1 MATGYVQSLYALGAS
16 VVDAAVAW
24 RGVGGRLT
32 KIDGTPPTLRPLAAH
47 RDGALM
53 TVPSPDSL
61 DAFGRA
67 RVSTVDPLWV
77 MKHTFD
83 ANPDLMVTKV
93 DNVASTAAYD
103 SATASVIMTTR
114 AAANGRVVR
123 QSRQYIPYQP
133 GRSHLIFATFLF
145 GSAVAN
151 VTRQVGLFDDSNGVF
166 FQQNGT
172 TNLRFVVRK
181 GASDTATAQSSWN
194 LDKLDGTG
202 SSGITLDVTKVQ
214 LLVIDL
220 AWLGVGQVRFGFN
233 ISGRTIWCH
242 ASQTANSGTSVYM
255 ASPSLPIRWEINNNA
270 ATSSNTM
277 SEICGAVFSEGGG
290 DPSTGFPLAASTSLI
305 FPAGMSITPAAN
317 SRALLT
323 AVRLKTAYTRAQLI
337 PHAFEAVTTSAGT
350 CAIELWLAPET
361 AFATV
366 PAAGVWVSLSTAT
379 EGAPGNAAGWGAFT
393 TTSARLLASTLV
405 SNSTRSSATVTQQDL
420 RVGADVD
427 GVRDYL
433 VLATYDLGSRPTVAG
448 AELELLEVY

>member
-24 RGVGGRLT
+24 RGVGGRFT
-32 KIDGTPPTLRPLAAH
+32 KVDGTSPTMKPFAMD
-47 RDGALM
+47 RDGSIYCA
-53 TVPSPDSL
+53 TSPSEQ
-61 DAFGRA
+61 DAFGRQ
-67 RVSTVDPLWV
+67 RVSPVEPLWN

-83 ANPDLMVTKV
+83 INADLMVTKV

-151 VTRQVGLFDDSNGVF
+151 VTRQVGLFDDNNGVF

-172 TNLRFVVRK
+172 TNIRFVVRN

-202 SSGITLDVTKVQ
+202 SSGITLDLTKAQ

-242 ASQTANSGTSVYM
+242 AAWTANLATSVYM
-255 ASPSLPIRWEINNNA
+255 ASPSLPVRWEINNNA

-277 SEICGAVFSEGGG
+277 SEICGSVFSEGGG
-290 DPSTGFPLAASTSLI
+290 DPATGFPISSSTSSV
-305 FPAGMSITPAAN
+305 FPAGMAITPAAN
-317 SRALLT
+317 SRALLQ
-323 AVRLKTAYTRAQLI
+323 AVRLKTAYTRAQLV
-337 PHAFEAVTTSAGT
+337 PHAYEAVTSSAGT
-350 CAIELWLAPET
+350 CAIELWLAPES

-366 PAAGVWVSLSTAT
+366 PAAGVWVSISTAT
-379 EGAPGNAAGWGAFT
+379 ESVAGNAAGWGAFT
-393 TTSARLLASTLV
+393 TTSARLLSSVLI
-405 SNSTRSSATVTQQDL
+405 SNQTRSVAAVTQQDL
-420 RVGADVD
+420 KVGADVD